1 MKRSFL
7 NLFLLASVGSAA
19 FADVVYVTSNTSNCA
34 ASSVCGQGAN
44 ADLNVNGGRV
54 FNDNALSSFTSA
66 VASTPDKPLNAGGAR
81 FFSNSF
87 SNTTPDLGMTI
98 SPTLGVTGGV
108 YKVFHVFSSLA
119 GNGTQTAILGVT
131 NNDGCTL
138 SFSQTDKFQR
148 SFGQPAPQQWQ
159 LLGFLTNNA
168 NTSTP
173 TITFYFLDG
182 IVSAG
187 SQNRLP
193 VDTFRFTFYELCTD
207 VPVVGVT
214 GPLASSLTNVV
225 VTGVSNAATKITV
238 YQNSGGGMLPI
249 GSKTSGIVGG
259 NNSVTVSGLVK
270 GAQVAATQTL
280 NGQEGCLPTAGTL
293 VGAGANPSVRIALTI
308 RDTTNLV
315 ATVGAPGN
323 TVSANLYFLGATTVT
338 GGAPVD
344 APAIYPSNGWQ
355 TVTFNRGTE
364 YVSNSANAV
373 GTLIGAGGYA
383 ANDSVVVQVYAY
395 RTVPANSVL
404 IYSRVGALSPAATS
418 NNVFAVD
425 WRWDAV
431 PGADGYRLLRN
442 VNSAG
447 LNDATDVV
455 GTNFFSDLNN
465 AWTAPPAVTPTNTQ
479 TGPSIQWNPS
489 VGNLNNLPG
498 QWGCLE
504 SINFVIDD
512 STDTGPFDLYI
523 DNIKNG
529 TTVFQTFEGA
539 VAGTTDYGFRSPA
552 FSGTTSGNILT
563 APNQAAVSNGAADT
577 GTKSLR
583 VQYQWNGVTVSK
595 WLRLTTSGVTP
606 ASNPF
611 VNLDDPISFRLL
623 LQPVGSTPVAPPRPA
638 LSISLSGGNTVLN
651 WTDAHNLQAAPD
663 VSGTYTN
670 IPGVIAGPYTDTNTP
685 ATGQRFFR
693 LAN

>member
-1 MKRSFL
+1 M
-7 NLFLLASVGSAA
+7 
-19 FADVVYVTSNTSNCA
+19 
-34 ASSVCGQGAN
+34 
-44 ADLNVNGGRV
+44 
-54 FNDNALSSFTSA
+54 
-66 VASTPDKPLNAGGAR
+66 
-81 FFSNSF
+81 
-87 SNTTPDLGMTI
+87 
-98 SPTLGVTGGV
+98 
-108 YKVFHVFSSLA
+108 H
-119 GNGTQTAILGVT
+119 
-131 NNDGCTL
+131 
-138 SFSQTDKFQR
+138 
-148 SFGQPAPQQWQ
+148 
-159 LLGFLTNNA
+159 
-168 NTSTP
+168 
-173 TITFYFLDG
+173 
-182 IVSAG
+182 
-187 SQNRLP
+187 
-193 VDTFRFTFYELCTD
+193 
-207 VPVVGVT
+207 
-214 GPLASSLTNVV
+214 
-225 VTGVSNAATKITV
+225 
-238 YQNSGGGMLPI
+238 
-249 GSKTSGIVGG
+249 
-259 NNSVTVSGLVK
+259 
-270 GAQVAATQTL
+270 
-280 NGQEGCLPTAGTL
+280 PTAGTL

-383 ANDSVVVQVYAY
+383 ANDSVVLQVYAY

-465 AWTAPPAVTPTNTQ
+465 AWTSPPTVTPTNTQ

-498 QWGCLE
+498 QGGCLE

-529 TTVFQTFEGA
+529 TTVFQTFENA
-539 VAGTTDYGFRSPA
+539 VAGTTDYGFRAPT

-563 APNQAAVSNGAADT
+563 APNQAVVSNGAADT

-623 LQPVGSTPVAPPRPA
+623 LLPVGSTPVAPARPS
-638 LSISLSGGNTVLN
+638 LSVSLSGSNAVLN